1 MLKAIITELNE
12 KGILETREIV
22 LEINNEIKEESKEEI
37 SEESVKPSR
46 KVRKSKT

>member
-22 LEINNEIKEESKEEI
+22 LEINNEIKEESKEAI

-46 KVRKSKT
+46 KARKSKT